1 MINASSVPFSA
12 NNKLLSGSKTEF
24 NLSKTESSAKEISSN
39 KKKSP
44 SFMAL
49 TNEPSLHS
57 NNNDKFFFSISICST
72 SSLYSSG
79 TVILLYWA
87 SKLSNVRLAVVA
99 VAVSIPN
106 LANNS
111 SKWLN
116 KLLWVSYLFLT
127 GLCAPNKSPVSVF
140 WWALT
145 VTNFLP
151 KNLATTWQTV
161 VLPQPVSP
169 TSNNGSLYLID
180 AETNTANLRIA
191 LVQTM
196 EESLLNI
203 ASTSKLL

>member
-1 MINASSVPFSA
+1 MTNASSVPFSA

-116 KLLWVSYLFLT
+116 KLL
-127 GLCAPNKSPVSVF
+127 
-140 WWALT
+140 
-145 VTNFLP
+145 
-151 KNLATTWQTV
+151 
-161 VLPQPVSP
+161 
-169 TSNNGSLYLID
+169 
-180 AETNTANLRIA
+180 
-191 LVQTM
+191 
-196 EESLLNI
+196 
-203 ASTSKLL
+203 